1 MVMMLSDYLFYS
13 STAMIIAGVVTFLGC
28 SYLAAPYGKYTSSKG
43 WGVLLNPKYAWIIME
58 SPNIWIAYLVYVY
71 RPSSSDEII
80 SNVHN
85 QILLGCFILHYINR
99 SIIYPLR
106 MESNSS
112 APMPITVS
120 ILSIIIYQHLLRVD
134 DLSFFIIAPIVCMTL
149 YAGYVCWHN
158 IF

>member
-1 MVMMLSDYLFYS
+1 MMLSDYLFYS
-13 STAMIIAGVVTFLGC
+13 SSAMIIAGVVTFLGC

-58 SPNIWIAYLVYVY
+58 SPNIWIAYLVYAY

-99 SIIYPLR
+99 CIIYPLR

-134 DLSFFIIAPIVCMTL
+134 DLLFFIIVPIVCMTI
-149 YAGYVCWHN
+149 YAGNVCWHN
-158 IF
+158 IL

>member
-1 MVMMLSDYLFYS
+1 MKMVMMLSDYLFYS
-13 STAMIIAGVVTFLGC
+13 STAMIIAGVATFLGC

-71 RPSSSDEII
+71 RPSSSDEIS
-80 SNVHN
+80 SNAHN

-134 DLSFFIIAPIVCMTL
+134 DLPFFIIVPIVCMTI
-149 YAGYVCWHN
+149 YAGNVC
-158 IF
+158 